1 MTMRVSISSC
11 ILAIIVST
19 SSAAAEKPEVWREA
33 HSPNFTVVT
42 NGNEKQARRVVG
54 HFEQI
59 RQVFKVAFPNL
70 KVDTSSPIL
79 ILAAKD
85 ERTFDALSPE
95 AWKKRGQLRRSG
107 FFLRG
112 PEKNL
117 VLLRLDV
124 ETDELYHAVFH
135 EYTHLLMHQSIS
147 SLPLWIDE
155 GLAEFYA
162 NTRILDK
169 EVNLGYPSAD
179 HVRYLRENRMIPLAT
194 LFSVDH
200 SSPYYNEEN
209 KGSVFY
215 SQSWALVHYLM
226 MEGSKQGKNPL
237 AAYLS
242 LLDQGLEPEAAGTRA
257 FGNLAKLEEAL
268 VGYVGAAG
276 YHMLR
281 MKTEI
286 EDEDKTLPV
295 REVAQA
301 ESTALRGDFLAHLGE
316 HSRARTLLAEAQA
329 SDPSNAL
336 ACEGLGFIELR
347 EKNLGEAR
355 KWFEK
360 AVALDSKSYL
370 ANYYHAVLTQA
381 ESQDKE
387 HLEAAEA
394 SLRRAT
400 DLNPRFAPAYG
411 SLASVMGRLGKDLPN
426 ALAIAR
432 RAVQLEPGFQG
443 FQLVEANLQMQMG
456 QVAEGRAIAE
466 RLVTTAKTPE
476 DRANAETLLARI
488 KDFQQQF
495 EMHKAAEEQDRAE
508 SERFKKEL
516 EESKRLRQERAA
528 EENRQEGEAAAQVQR
543 TLEGNPGGK
552 FTPGWSSGRITA
564 VSCKDSPGL
573 EMTLQGSLN
582 QSRLH
587 SANYFKMEFTRT
599 TWTPPD
605 PFDPCKHLLGHT
617 VAISFRKYENSPYD
631 GEIVSVEVRK

>member
-1 MTMRVSISSC
+1 MRLKITICLCIIIASS
-11 ILAIIVST
+11 ST
-19 SSAAAEKPEVWREA
+19 RAAEKPEVWREA
-33 HSPNFTVVT
+33 HSPNFKVVT

-54 HFEQI
+54 RFEQI

-85 ERTFDALSPE
+85 GKTFDALSPE
-95 AWKKRGQLRRSG
+95 VWKKRGQLRRGG

-112 PEKNL
+112 PEKNF

-179 HVRYLRENRMIPLAT
+179 HVRHLRENRMIPLTT

-215 SQSWALVHYLM
+215 AQSWVLVHYLM

-242 LLDQGLEPEAAGTRA
+242 LLDQGLEPAAAGTRA

-268 VGYVGAAG
+268 LAYVGAAG

-281 MKTEI
+281 VKTEI
-286 EDEDKTLPV
+286 EDEDKSLPV
-295 REVAQA
+295 GEVARA

-316 HSRARTLLAEAQA
+316 RSPARALLAEALA
-329 SDPSNAL
+329 LDPSSAL
-336 ACEGLGFIELR
+336 ACEGLGFIELHER
-347 EKNLGEAR
+347 NLAEAR

-360 AVALDSKSYL
+360 AVAMDSKSYL
-370 ANYYHAVLTQA
+370 ANYYHAVLT
-381 ESQDKE
+381 ETEGQDKQ

-400 DLNPRFAPAYG
+400 EMNPRFAPAYG
-411 SLASVMGRLGKDLPN
+411 SLASVMGRLGKDLPA

-443 FQLVEANLQMQMG
+443 FQLVEANLHMQMG

-466 RLVTTAKTPE
+466 RLVTSAKKPE
-476 DRANAETLLARI
+476 DRANAEMLLARI
-488 KDFQQQF
+488 KEYQEQF
-495 EMHKAAEEQDRAE
+495 DRHKEAEERAKVEAQRFREDLQDADRRRLERGEEEKRAE
-508 SERFKKEL
+508 
-516 EESKRLRQERAA
+516 A
-528 EENRQEGEAAAQVQR
+528 EAAALVAKKF
-543 TLEGNPGGK
+543 EGLPSGK
-552 FTPGWSSGRITA
+552 YTAGWSAGKVAA
-564 VSCKDSPGL
+564 VSCKESPGL
-573 EMTLQGSLN
+573 EMTLQSPLN
-582 QSRLH
+582 KLRLH
-587 SANYFKMEFTRT
+587 TANYFKMEFTRT

-617 VAISFRKYENSPYD
+617 VAISYRKYENSPYD